1 LDSIA
6 IAAWSTYLSTLAESA
21 ATLTGLVF
29 VALSINLTRILS
41 TPGLPGR
48 AAESMMQLL
57 GVLLVSTCVL
67 IPGQPRIVLGA
78 EVLFFGLALLGL
90 QAAIHIRYLTTT
102 TGNPRWWAVV
112 RITQTLCANIPFC
125 VAGILLLANFP
136 AALYWLPPGFV
147 FSLLSGVAGSW
158 ILLIEILR

>member
-6 IAAWSTYLSTLAESA
+6 IAAWSTYLSVLAESA

-41 TPGLPGR
+41 TPFLPGR
-48 AAESMMQLL
+48 AAESVMQLL

-67 IPGQPRIVLGA
+67 IPGQPRIMLGA
-78 EVLFFGLALLGL
+78 EVLFFSLVLLAL
-90 QAAIHIRYLTTT
+90 QAAIQIRYLTTQ
-102 TGNPRWWAVV
+102 TGNPQWWGVV
-112 RITQTLCANIPFC
+112 RVAQTLLSNVPLC
-125 VAGILLLANFP
+125 VAGVLLLYDSP
-136 AALYWLPPGFV
+136 AALYWLPPGCL
-147 FSLLSGVAGSW
+147 FSLISGVAGAW